1 MVAGSETQACY
12 LGATFQPWPRM
23 VQMHSFPELIE
34 RCASYTLFQLEKT
47 NDAIL
52 AELQTSG
59 ATRLVKGLQMVRLQ
73 KAVMAVGMFSIFE
86 AILQDRLDCKNGF
99 AEAKSI
105 MERTSNSEL
114 LQSFEDYQCAINVL
128 KHGKGRSYEYLVGRY
143 RQLEFRIK
151 LPNESFF
158 HEGDVSEVTILVDVD
173 DTFVIGCARVIENVA
188 SALKSERPAA
198 FI

>member
-1 MVAGSETQACY
+1 
-12 LGATFQPWPRM
+12 
-23 VQMHSFPELIE
+23 MHSFPELLE

-99 AEAKSI
+99 AEAKPI
-105 MERTSNSEL
+105 IERTSNSEL

-151 LPNESFF
+151 LPNEFF
-158 HEGDVSEVTILVDVD
+158 FMKGTS
-173 DTFVIGCARVIENVA
+173 R
-188 SALKSERPAA
+188 R
-198 FI
+198 

>member
-1 MVAGSETQACY
+1 M
-12 LGATFQPWPRM
+12 LPRRHLQPLDSDSP
-23 VQMHSFPELIE
+23 MHSFPELIE

-47 NDAIL
+47 NDAII

-86 AILQDRLDCKNGF
+86 AILQDRLDCKSGF

-105 MERTSNSEL
+105 LERTSNSTL
-114 LQSFEDYQCAINVL
+114 LQRFDDYQCAINVL

-143 RQLEFRIK
+143 KQLEFRIK
-151 LPNESFF
+151 LPSESFF
-158 HEGDVSEVTILVDVD
+158 NEGDVSEVTILIDVD
-173 DTFVIGCARVIENVA
+173 NAFVIGCARVVEEVT
-188 SALKSERPAA
+188 SVLKTDRPSA